1 MTNDP
6 IERPLDRRLL
16 LRGGAV
22 LAGAAGVTA
31 IGAALAPSVAQA
43 ADGQFAVVG
52 ESNTSQS
59 TTSYTINAP
68 DGSEQPAL
76 SLANASGPALRLDP
90 VGPNYNGN
98 LALGEIAYTLRG
110 PEVGVQQGLGVQ
122 TTWLATGLDLDQIPI
137 ALPIVPERLL
147 DTRVEGGR
155 SQIKTTSADAFD
167 SNFRLTAG
175 AWMDVAI
182 IPSGFYGLDAAFVNV
197 TAVKP
202 VREGFLTVYPPGA
215 RPLASTVNFEE
226 GKTIANGAFILT
238 GIAVEDKDWY
248 VIRIFT
254 TAVTHLVVD
263 LTGVTLRGVSGANP
277 SQRGL
282 ARQRNAAK
290 ANRMKRV
297 FRY

>member
-1 MTNDP
+1 MTTDP

-16 LRGGAV
+16 LRGGAI

-31 IGAALAPSVAQA
+31 IGAALGPSVAQA

-52 ESNTSQS
+52 ESNTSHS

-90 VGPNYNGN
+90 VGENYNGN
-98 LALGEIAYTLRG
+98 LALGEIASTLRG
-110 PEVGVQQGLGVQ
+110 PEVGVQQGLGAQ

-137 ALPIVPERLL
+137 AMPIVPERLV
-147 DTRVEGGR
+147 DTRIAGGR
-155 SQIKTTSADAFD
+155 SGIKTTSANAFD
-167 SNFRLTAG
+167 SSFRLTAG
-175 AWMDVAI
+175 AWLDVAI
-182 IPSGFYGLDAAFVNV
+182 IPSDFYGLDAAFVNV
-197 TAVKP
+197 TAVRP
-202 VREGFLTVYPPGA
+202 VKGGYLSVYPPGP
-215 RPLASTVNFEE
+215 RTPTSTVNFEE
-226 GKTIANGAFILT
+226 GKTIANGAFILA
-238 GIAVEDKDWY
+238 GIAAEDNAWY
-248 VIRIFT
+248 VIRVFT

-263 LTGVTLRGVSGANP
+263 LTGVTLRGVSGANA

-297 FRY
+297 FR

>member
-22 LAGAAGVTA
+22 LAGAAGVTV
-31 IGAALAPSVAQA
+31 ISTALRPSVAQA

-52 ESNTSQS
+52 QPNTSHS
-59 TTSYTINAP
+59 TSSYTINAP
-68 DGSEQPAL
+68 DGSELPVM

-98 LALGEIAYTLRG
+98 LAVGEIANTLGG
-110 PEVGVQQGLGVQ
+110 PEVGVQQGLGTQ

-137 ALPIVPERLL
+137 AVPIVPERLI
-147 DTRVEGGR
+147 DTRIEAGR
-155 SQIKTTSADAFD
+155 SGIRTTSPDAFD
-167 SNFRLTAG
+167 SSFRLKAG

-182 IPSGFYGLDAAFVNV
+182 IPSSFYGLDAAYVNV
-197 TAVKP
+197 TVVNP
-202 VREGFLTVYPPGA
+202 VTHGFLTAYPPGD
-215 RPLASTVNFEE
+215 RPLSSTVNFQE
-226 GKTIANGAFILT
+226 GQNIANGAFILT
-238 GIAVEDKDWY
+238 GLAEENKDWY
-248 VIRIFT
+248 VVRIYS
-254 TAVTHLVVD
+254 TAVIHLVVD
-263 LTGVTLRGVSGANP
+263 LTGVTLRGVSGAN
-277 SQRGL
+277 SNKLGQ

-297 FRY
+297 FR

>member
-6 IERPLDRRLL
+6 IEHPLDRRLL

-22 LAGAAGVTA
+22 LAGAAGVSV
-31 IGAALAPSVAQA
+31 ISAALRPSVAQA

-59 TTSYTINAP
+59 TTSYTINSP
-68 DGSEQPAL
+68 DGSEQPVL

-90 VGPNYNGN
+90 VGENYTGN
-98 LALGEIAYTLRG
+98 LAIGEIANTLRG
-110 PEVGVQQGLGVQ
+110 PEVGIQQGLGAQ

-137 ALPIVPERLL
+137 AVPIVPERLV
-147 DTRVEGGR
+147 DTRIEGGR
-155 SQIKTTSADAFD
+155 STIKTTSADAFD
-167 SNFRLTAG
+167 TSFRLKAG

-182 IPSGFYGLDAAFVNV
+182 TPSGFYGLDAAFVNV

-202 VREGFLTVYPPGA
+202 IKGGFLTAYPPGD
-215 RPLASTVNFEE
+215 RPLSSTVNFQE
-226 GKTIANGAFILT
+226 GQTIANGAFILT
-238 GIAVEDKDWY
+238 GIAVEDNAWY

-263 LTGVTLRGVSGANP
+263 LTGVTLRGVSGAN
-277 SQRGL
+277 SNKLGQ

-297 FRY
+297 FR